1 MKRILSGIFAAVL
14 ILCALPVAAFA
25 EQQPSDIDPITVQP
39 ISASGGEI
47 VRPTWL
53 AYGPIT
59 QYPAEG
65 GPWEYGFWDAK
76 VRSYYTVDRCH
87 GSTVVLNGNT
97 VRSVD
102 TAAGEK
108 SIAEKWA
115 VQWPSHDDR
124 YYYRVCN

>member
-1 MKRILSGIFAAVL
+1 MKRILSGIFAALL

-65 GPWEYGFWDAK
+65 GTWEYGFWDAVEMSK
-76 VRSYYTVDRCH
+76 ISVRSQMHAKY
-87 GSTVVLNGNT
+87 SALVLQDSCFT
-97 VRSVD
+97 HLCY
-102 TAAGEK
+102 
-108 SIAEKWA
+108 
-115 VQWPSHDDR
+115 P
-124 YYYRVCN
+124 

>member
-1 MKRILSGIFAAVL
+1 MKRILSGIFAALL

-59 QYPAEG
+59 QYWWSA
-65 GPWEYGFWDAK
+65 A
-76 VRSYYTVDRCH
+76 RC
-87 GSTVVLNGNT
+87 SK
-97 VRSVD
+97 R
-102 TAAGEK
+102 AAM
-108 SIAEKWA
+108 S
-115 VQWPSHDDR
+115 SSR
-124 YYYRVCN
+124 

>member
-1 MKRILSGIFAAVL
+1 MKRILSGIFAALL

-65 GPWEYGFWDAK
+65 GTLHRGSLPWQYCCIEWQYRSFGRYCRWGK
-76 VRSYYTVDRCH
+76 VNRRKM
-87 GSTVVLNGNT
+87 GS
-97 VRSVD
+97 SV
-102 TAAGEK
+102 AFA
-108 SIAEKWA
+108 
-115 VQWPSHDDR
+115 R
-124 YYYRVCN
+124 

>member
-1 MKRILSGIFAAVL
+1 MKRILSGIFAALL

-59 QYPAEG
+59 QYPAKG
-65 GPWEYGFWDAK
+65 GTWEYGFWDAK